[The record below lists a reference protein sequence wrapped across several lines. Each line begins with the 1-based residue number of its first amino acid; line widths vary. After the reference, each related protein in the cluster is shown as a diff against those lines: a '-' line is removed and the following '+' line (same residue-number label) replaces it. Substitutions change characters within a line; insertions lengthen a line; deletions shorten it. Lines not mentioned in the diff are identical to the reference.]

1 MSRISQNE
9 KLQAVYNAILKFI
22 GENGISPSVREIC
35 KITGI
40 WSTSSV
46 HSALDRLEELGAI
59 TKSDQT
65 SRSIRL
71 AGSGSTAVIP
81 LLGRVTAG
89 NPVLAFED
97 VEGYIPFSYP
107 RSKDGLFA
115 LKVMGDSMINAG
127 ILDGDIVIA
136 DKNIKA
142 EKGDIVIG
150 MDCDSATVKRLSYD
164 NGKIIFL
171 PENQNYQPIYPE
183 NPSILG
189 KVVGVFRE
197 Y

>member
-40 WSTSSV
+40 RSTSSV

-71 AGSGSTAVIP
+71 AVSGSTAVIP

-97 VEGYIPFSYP
+97 V
-107 RSKDGLFA
+107 
-115 LKVMGDSMINAG
+115 
-127 ILDGDIVIA
+127 
-136 DKNIKA
+136 
-142 EKGDIVIG
+142 
-150 MDCDSATVKRLSYD
+150 
-164 NGKIIFL
+164 
-171 PENQNYQPIYPE
+171 
-183 NPSILG
+183 
-189 KVVGVFRE
+189 
-197 Y
+197 